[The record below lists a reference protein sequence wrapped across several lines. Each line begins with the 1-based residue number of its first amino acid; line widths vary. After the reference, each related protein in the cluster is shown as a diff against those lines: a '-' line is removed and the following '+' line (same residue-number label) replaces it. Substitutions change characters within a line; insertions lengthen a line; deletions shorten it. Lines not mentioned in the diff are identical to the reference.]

1 MLFPIMIPWF
11 SSDKNKVTDLS
22 KDKESRKNQKEHKI
36 WPENTCNIL
45 ANVSVLMLAFFFS
58 LLKNHYPLSFLSGLD
73 FSELSLCL
81 F

>member
-11 SSDKNKVTDLS
+11 LSDKNKVTDLS

-45 ANVSVLMLAFFFS
+45 ANVSVLMLTFFFFFPFKKS
-58 LLKNHYPLSFLSGLD
+58 LSTILPVRIGL
-73 FSELSLCL
+73 F
-81 F
+81 